1 MEQLAENLLFADRY
15 RLLEVKGRGSFGEVW
30 RATDEKLQSEVA
42 IKVYIA
48 LDPKGLEEF
57 VSEYKVANTLSHPN
71 LLHADYF
78 DVWNN
83 RPFIVMP
90 YCPDS
95 SGALVGKMDEETA
108 WRFLRDVSG
117 GLAYLHGKGIIH
129 RDIKPDNILRD
140 KEGRFLI
147 SDFGISTK
155 MRSTLRRNST
165 RLMDEK
171 NDLAGTIGYM
181 APELFTKKPEAVK
194 ATDIWALGASL
205 YELLSGELPFMGQG
219 GVMQLHG
226 AEVPELEG
234 KYSQDLQTMLE
245 ACMTKDT
252 WERPTAEQ
260 LQSYAEAKL
269 RGETPARLWKSGS
282 VSEKREEQNA
292 TLKPKQEVSDKPQGN
307 QTMAIS
313 QENVTGGSKKADA
326 GSDTREEGRKKKSG
340 WIWGIALLVVFAA
353 GILLWQNKQNQAKQ
367 EEQKRVALAE
377 KARQDSLANALAEAQ
392 RKVREAEES
401 YRKAEQEQEEA
412 RKQWDAEAKAE
423 QERLAQQERQR
434 QEEARKQRDAEAKA
448 EQERLAQQ
456 ERQRQEEARKQRDAE
471 ARQRQEEARK
481 QREAEA
487 RRRATSNQI
496 IRVGNVEFE
505 MVYVE
510 GGTFLMGAT
519 KDQGDDAYF
528 WEKPNHAV
536 TLSSYRMGKYE
547 VTQALWE
554 EVMGRNPSKN
564 KQGGKYPVENVSWND
579 CQKFIEKLNART
591 GLKFRLPTE
600 AEWEYAARG
609 GNKSKGYKYAGS
621 DDLDEVG
628 WYRNNSNYKFS
639 YPVGQKKPNELG
651 IYDMSGNILEWCQ
664 DKYGRYSNRTQTNP
678 IGAVDGR
685 YRVLRG
691 GGIWSS
697 AKDCRVSNRISFGP
711 SEKLG
716 NGLRL
721 ALSL

>member
-48 LDPKGLEEF
+48 LDSKGLEEF

-171 NDLAGTIGYM
+171 NDLAGTIGM

-448 EQERLAQQ
+448 G
-456 ERQRQEEARKQRDAE
+456 QEEARKQRDAE
-471 ARQRQEEARK
+471 AKAEQERLAQQERQRQEEARK

-510 GGTFLMGAT
+510 GGMFRMGGT
-519 KDQGDDAYF
+519 SEQGIDAYDN
-528 WEKPNHAV
+528 ERPVHSV
-536 TLSSYRMGKYE
+536 TLSGFHIGKYE
-547 VTQALWE
+547 VTQGLWS
-554 EVMGRNPSKN
+554 EVMGENPSYN
-564 KQGGKYPVENVSWND
+564 KSGDDYPVENVSWAD
-579 CQKFIEKLNART
+579 CQEFIGKLNART
-591 GLKFRLPTE
+591 GLTFRLPTE
-600 AEWEYAARG
+600 AEWEYAVRG
-609 GNKSKGYKYAGS
+609 GRKSRGYKYSGS
-621 DDLDEVG
+621 NSIGDVA
-628 WYRNNSNYKFS
+628 WYSGNSGNRTH
-639 YPVGQKKPNELG
+639 PVGRKSPNELG
-651 IYDMSGNILEWCQ
+651 LYDMSGNVDEWCY
-664 DKYGRYSNRTQTNP
+664 DWYGDYTAEAQRNPTGPVSGRNRL
-678 IGAVDGR
+678 
-685 YRVLRG
+685 YRG
-691 GGIWSS
+691 GSFWDD
-697 AKDCRVSNRISFGP
+697 AVYCRVSGRLSLDPG
-711 SEKLG
+711 SWG
-716 NGLRL
+716 GRGGLRL
-721 ALSL
+721 VLSL